1 MTTKFKMAAS
11 ALAIALAPQFA
22 AAGTEVSYSSWFPGS
37 STLHTKVLTPFFER
51 VTSLTNGDVTFKV
64 FTDGTVAGGR
74 NTLQAIRDG
83 IVDMGLLATSY
94 HPGELSTA
102 AWLSEGSILVR
113 DALVGAGA
121 YNEMIFKHCPQC
133 LDEMEEQGIVPIAYH
148 STPPYKAMCN
158 KPVETAEDMKGLR
171 VRTFGSWASWV
182 NAAGGNAVTMTV
194 PEAYEGLERGQL
206 DCVAGNPAWLIQF
219 SLYDVV
225 KSVSNMPIGTF
236 AGGIP
241 LNMNVDTWAA
251 LSAEQKNTFYKEGI
265 YAAVDVAV
273 EFKAEDDQALAEAGS
288 HNVTVIEPAADL
300 RAEFDAFAA
309 TEANRMRELAAQRN
323 IANSEEL
330 LTTYLGLLKKW
341 EGIVDELG
349 GDRDKVA
356 ERIYQEAMPQVN

>member
-1 MTTKFKMAAS
+1 MKAAFKMTLGAA
-11 ALAIALAPQFA
+11 ALALAPQIA
-22 AAGTEVSYSSWFPGS
+22 MAETEVTYSSWFPGS
-37 STLHTKVLTPFFER
+37 STLHTKVLTPFFDR
-51 VTSLTNGDVTFKV
+51 VTEATGGEVTFKV

-83 IVDMGLLATSY
+83 VADMGLLATSY

-133 LDEMEEQGIVPIAYH
+133 LDEMEAQGIVPIAYH
-148 STPPYKAMCN
+148 ATPPYKTMCN

-206 DCVAGNPAWLIQF
+206 DCVAGSAAWLIQF
-219 SLYDVV
+219 SLFDVV
-225 KSVSNMPIGTF
+225 KDVSNLPIGTF

-241 LNMNVDTWAA
+241 LNMNADTWGD
-251 LSAEQKNTFYKEGI
+251 LSAEQQTLFYKEGI
-265 YAAVDVAV
+265 AAAVDVAV
-273 EFKAEDDQALAEAGS
+273 EFDAEDNQALAEAGG
-288 HNVTVIEPAADL
+288 HNVNVIEPAEDL
-300 RAEFDAFAA
+300 KAAFAA
-309 TEANRMRELAAQRN
+309 FAETEVDRMKALAEQRE
-323 IANSEEL
+323 IANADAL
-330 LTTYLGLLKKW
+330 LETYLGLLKKW
-341 EGIVDELG
+341 EGIVDELD
-349 GDRDKVA
+349 GDRDA
-356 ERIYQEAMPQVN
+356 IAARIYQEAMPVGQ